1 MFYRH
6 KVYIYV
12 CLTDIMKCTVNSK
25 GLGRGNNQNSP
36 TTFSLFFV
44 SYVAF
49 IRKLGRA
56 VDKLKRGE
64 RK

>member
-12 CLTDIMKCTVNSK
+12 CLTYIMKCTVNFK
-25 GLGRGNNQNSP
+25 RLGRGENPNSL
-36 TTFSLFFV
+36 TMFSLFLI

-49 IRKLGRA
+49 LGELGQAAYKLMRGGRK
-56 VDKLKRGE
+56 
-64 RK
+64 